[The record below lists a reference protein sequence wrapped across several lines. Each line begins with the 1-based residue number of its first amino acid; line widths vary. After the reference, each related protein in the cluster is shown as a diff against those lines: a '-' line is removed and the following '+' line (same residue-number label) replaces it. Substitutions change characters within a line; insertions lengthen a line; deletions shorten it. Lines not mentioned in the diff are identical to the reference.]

1 MSSAKLSTVKAIAF
15 AISVFVCSPLQAA
28 VTPESVAKQPDI
40 LVLIDQP
47 SQKTQDFTPLIA
59 EAASYKLGN
68 LGLASQV
75 VTAAPPEADSPL
87 PRIRASG
94 ASAALVCRYQV
105 DGGQMVF
112 SLTWFDV
119 QSDTSV
125 AVQTRGPVD
134 LHLDEVILAALDEI
148 LGRVDTRVSALSARR
163 ASMNAPVA
171 PPTAV
176 PTLPPAQ
183 GPSQVIGQH
192 AAATPAPHRF
202 LLSGGFA
209 PFVPI
214 GAASYYFSLGY
225 LPSVLA
231 TVFLDTPVGPVG
243 IGLYSGMDY
252 FAAAGTLATSIN
264 YLIPIGLDL
273 RYEIGGGGLRPY
285 FHLVGGP
292 ALLVMVTSTQ
302 GTLVDVL
309 PFLKTGIGLEIDIGS
324 RFGVSALVDYDA
336 YFEMPYLLTG
346 FSPSVNMV
354 FHP

>member
-1 MSSAKLSTVKAIAF
+1 MRAIVF
-15 AISVFVCSPLQAA
+15 AISVFVCAPLPAA
-28 VTPESVAKQPDI
+28 VTASSAKQPDI

-47 SQKTQDFTPLIA
+47 PQKTQDFSPLIA

-75 VTAAPPEADSPL
+75 VSTTEADSPL
-87 PRIRASG
+87 PMIKASG

-105 DGGQMVF
+105 DGGQLVVT
-112 SLTWFDV
+112 LGWFDA
-119 QSDTSV
+119 QSNTSV
-125 AVQTRGPVD
+125 VVQTRGPMD
-134 LHLDEVILAALDEI
+134 LHLDGVILAAMDDI
-148 LGRVDTRVSALSARR
+148 LAKVQAQVSALSARR
-163 ASMNAPVA
+163 AALNIPAA
-171 PPTAV
+171 PPA
-176 PTLPPAQ
+176 PTLPPA
-183 GPSQVIGQH
+183 GGAASAVGQRPPVAH
-192 AAATPAPHRF
+192 AAHRV

-209 PFVPI
+209 PFVPT

-225 LPSVLA
+225 LPSLLA
-231 TVFLDTPVGPVG
+231 SLFIDTPVGPVG
-243 IGLYSGMDY
+243 IGVYTGMDY
-252 FAAAGTLATSIN
+252 FAATGTLDSADD
-264 YLIPIGLDL
+264 YLIPMGLDI
-273 RYEIGGGGLRPY
+273 RYELGTGGLRPY

-324 RFGVSALVDYDA
+324 RFGVSALVDYDV

>member
-1 MSSAKLSTVKAIAF
+1 MNRAKLSIVRAIVF
-15 AISVFVCSPLQAA
+15 AISVFVCSPLPAA
-28 VTPESVAKQPDI
+28 VTPDAAGKQPDI

-75 VTAAPPEADSPL
+75 ISATPSEALSPL
-87 PRIRASG
+87 PRIKATG
-94 ASAALVCRYQV
+94 ASAALVCSYQV

-112 SLTWFDV
+112 TLTWLDA

-125 AVQTRGPVD
+125 AVQTRGPMD
-134 LHLDEVILAALDEI
+134 LHLDGVILAAMDDL
-148 LGRVDTRVSALSARR
+148 LTKVQAQVSALSARR
-163 ASMNAPVA
+163 AALNIPAK
-171 PPTAV
+171 PPT
-176 PTLPPAQ
+176 PTLPPA
-183 GPSQVIGQH
+183 GGVPSAVGQRPSAVH
-192 AAATPAPHRF
+192 AAHRV

-209 PFVPI
+209 PFVPT
-214 GAASYYFSLGY
+214 GAASYYFAFGY
-225 LPSVLA
+225 LPSLLA
-231 TVFLDTPVGPVG
+231 SLFLDTPVGPVG
-243 IGLYSGMDY
+243 IGVYTGMDY
-252 FAAAGTLATSIN
+252 FAATGTLASSDN
-264 YLIPIGLDL
+264 YLIPMGLDL
-273 RYEIGGGGLRPY
+273 RYEIGAGGLRPY

-309 PFLKTGIGLEIDIGS
+309 PFLKTGIGLEVDIGP
-324 RFGVSALVDYDA
+324 RFGVSALVDYDV

-354 FHP
+354 LHP